1 MLNHRFNHM
10 WSSGQAFMLEQIKD
24 ATGLTKSEIVRRMFD
39 HCCSSE
45 QLNRLCPAY
54 SGQIQLGG
62 QK

>member
-10 WSSGQAFMLEQIKD
+10 WSSGQAHALEQIKE

-39 HCCSSE
+39 YCCSSE
-45 QLNRLCPAY
+45 QLNRLAPAF

-62 QK
+62 R